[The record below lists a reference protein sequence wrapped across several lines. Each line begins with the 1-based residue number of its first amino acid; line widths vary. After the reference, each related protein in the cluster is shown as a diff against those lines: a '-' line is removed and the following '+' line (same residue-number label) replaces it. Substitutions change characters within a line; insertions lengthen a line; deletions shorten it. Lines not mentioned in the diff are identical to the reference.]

1 MIDAN
6 PAKVTTMHFYGWEK
20 GLKTGMYYLRTKA
33 AADAIQFTVDAQSGM
48 DKTVSGLAERA
59 EEVPSMEA
67 IACSLDTPDDCMSCG
82 S

>member
-1 MIDAN
+1 
-6 PAKVTTMHFYGWEK
+6 
-20 GLKTGMYYLRTKA
+20 
-33 AADAIQFTVDAQSGM
+33 M